1 MSLVVSLVVWN
12 DAEGQV
18 FMAGLKR
25 VKFLLYFRG
34 GNETFEN
41 MSAGVWVVRLG
52 C

>member
-1 MSLVVSLVVWN
+1 MVVWS

-18 FMAGLKR
+18 FMAGLER
-25 VKFLLYFRG
+25 VKFLLCFRG
-34 GNETFEN
+34 GNETCEN